1 MQQHKIVED
10 YLNTVIPKKL
20 SEDKKSELRAEI
32 ECHIYDRADFY
43 MGIGYNEATAFEKAV
58 EQMGEAE
65 PVCEEFE
72 TIYKDSNLKAW
83 LCFGGIL
90 VCNLL
95 ALFNGFAYFT
105 IDTMLPPSAF
115 LVLLSSLFAGFVILL
130 TLHAKNH
137 KLHNR
142 LFAIGAAT
150 GLMFLFAIFTNA
162 IYQPMFYG
170 LGYNIEYFINAFTG
184 KVFSEI
190 PDVMA
195 PVGAWCF
202 LLLIIFLCIKKIR
215 KRTNLKALAVVLI
228 IFATANTFIFYNTEI
243 TDDYTP
249 ELYAQEAVAEYY
261 PYYSVIN
268 ENMTYA
274 EADAYM
280 KKEGFVDC
288 DGYIDYAKKADVE
301 YGEDFNYSYALEEMN
316 EILNEALEGKEGNI
330 YFTKV
335 AAEEQYTKYHIV
347 LSKDAT
353 TKVYVFDTPY
363 SVAENKTSDALKS
376 KECFLNLK
384 QGDKKADVDKQIDIL
399 GFKVYEKSVKLDG
412 KIITEYKLEF
422 ESTENIPSW
431 KNFFDI
437 YYREECR
444 MKIYLKF
451 DNGEL
456 SDGKMEYDYYNFLT
470 EKDTNDTYTLI
481 DE

>member
-10 YLNTVIPKKL
+10 YLNSVIPQKISDSTKA
-20 SEDKKSELRAEI
+20 ELRAEI
-32 ECHIYDRADFY
+32 ECHIYDKAEFY
-43 MGIGYNEATAFEKAV
+43 MEIGYDEEAAFGKAV
-58 EQMGEAE
+58 EEMGETEEVKA
-65 PVCEEFE
+65 EFE
-72 TIYKDSNLKAW
+72 RLYKDSDLKAW

-95 ALFNGFAYFT
+95 ALFSGFAYFT
-105 IDTMLPPSAF
+105 IDTMDVPSAF

-130 TLHAKNH
+130 IFHAKSH
-137 KLHNR
+137 KLQNR
-142 LFAIGAAT
+142 IFAIGTAT
-150 GLMFLFAIFTNA
+150 GLMLLFAILTNA

-170 LGYNIEYFINAFTG
+170 LGYNIEYFINAFTD
-184 KVFSEI
+184 KDFSEI
-190 PDVMA
+190 PGTMA
-195 PVGAWCF
+195 PLGAWCF

-215 KRTNLKALAVVLI
+215 KRINLKALAVVLLL
-228 IFATANTFIFYNTEI
+228 FATANTYIFYNTEI

-249 ELYAQEAVAEYY
+249 ELYAQEDVADYY
-261 PYYSVIN
+261 PYYSAIN
-268 ENMTYA
+268 ENMSYA

-288 DGYIDYAKKADVE
+288 IGYIDYAKKEDVE
-301 YGEDFNYSYALEEMN
+301 YGEDFNYSYALEEMK
-316 EILNEALEGKEGNI
+316 EILNEALAEKEGNI
-330 YFTKV
+330 YFTKI
-335 AAEEQYTKYHIV
+335 AAEEQYTRHYIV

-353 TKVYVFDTPY
+353 TKVYVYNTPY
-363 SVAENKTSDALKS
+363 SVANNKTLDALKS

-384 QGDKKADVDKQIDIL
+384 QGDKKADVDKQIETM

-412 KIITEYKLEF
+412 KIITEYNLEF

-437 YYREECR
+437 YYCEECR

-470 EKDTNDTYTLI
+470 EEDINDTYTLS
-481 DE
+481 D